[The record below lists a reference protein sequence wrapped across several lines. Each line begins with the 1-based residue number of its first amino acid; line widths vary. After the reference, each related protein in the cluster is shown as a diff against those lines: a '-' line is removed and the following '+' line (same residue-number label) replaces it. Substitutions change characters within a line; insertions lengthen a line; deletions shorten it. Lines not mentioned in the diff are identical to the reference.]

1 MRRKSGDF
9 RYVNRLSDQFLLQ
22 LWLGGYNI
30 FHPAKLRIPTRIPAY
45 NDTIRGSDDVPRSLA
60 YSSRSVLPLLGVLLV
75 PGLVQRPV
83 RGRPAP
89 MPRDVS
95 AKPKG
100 TLEYNRDMRPI
111 LAENCFACHGPDS
124 AARKANLRLDR
135 RDDAMEVK
143 AIVPGKPG
151 ESGLVERIFAE
162 RRRRAHAP
170 APRRTRS

>member
-1 MRRKSGDF
+1 MSRG
-9 RYVNRLSDQFLLQ
+9 LSRIL
-22 LWLGGYNI
+22 
-30 FHPAKLRIPTRIPAY
+30 PAVFF
-45 NDTIRGSDDVPRSLA
+45 S
-60 YSSRSVLPLLGVLLV
+60 LLGVLLV

-83 RGRPAP
+83 RAADPAP

-100 TLEYNRDMRPI
+100 TLEYNRDVRPI

-135 RDDAMEVK
+135 RDDAMELK

-162 RRRRAHAP
+162 DVAERMPPAKTHKKLTAAQKEVLRKWVAEGAEYQSHWSFIAP
-170 APRRTRS
+170 DASQAS